1 MPEWTKAQRAAI
13 ETRDKNILV
22 AAAAGSGKTAVLVE
36 RILSLILS
44 RACDVD
50 ELLVMTF
57 TDAAAREMRQRVEK
71 ALEKALEKARTP
83 EEAARIERQLV
94 LLTGASISTMHKFCL
109 QVLRRHFE
117 AIDLDPQFR
126 LGGQQ

>member
-44 RACDVD
+44 GACDVD

-57 TDAAAREMRQRVEK
+57 TDAAAREMRAIRQ
-71 ALEKALEKARTP
+71 
-83 EEAARIERQLV
+83 IECLG
-94 LLTGASISTMHKFCL
+94 LLL
-109 QVLRRHFE
+109 QPGIGKWLRE
-117 AIDLDPQFR
+117 
-126 LGGQQ
+126 

>member
-44 RACDVD
+44 GACDVD

-57 TDAAAREMRQRVEK
+57 TDAAAREMRQRVE
-71 ALEKALEKARTP
+71 
-83 EEAARIERQLV
+83 
-94 LLTGASISTMHKFCL
+94 
-109 QVLRRHFE
+109 
-117 AIDLDPQFR
+117 
-126 LGGQQ
+126 